1 MTQALEVAGAGRVVV
16 QGMEMMVVV
25 VDLVVVAMVDV
36 VVAAAMAVG
45 MVEVDRVPA
54 LAQWP
59 VWGGPRV

>member
-1 MTQALEVAGAGRVVV
+1 MVV

-36 VVAAAMAVG
+36 VVAAAMAVS